1 MFQNLLVPLDGSR
14 FGELALMYAQSLAQ
28 KYAARI
34 ILLHVVPS
42 IWEAEMRAEVPGSED
57 IVLETE
63 TEDATDYL
71 RQKEKVLRDDGFRV
85 TAVILKGEPIH
96 NMILKA
102 SETENADILI
112 MSTHGFTGVR
122 RLMFGNVAEKV
133 INKATVPV
141 LLIRPP
147 DEDS

>member
-1 MFQNLLVPLDGSR
+1 MFQNLLVPLDGSQ
-14 FGELALMYAQSLAQ
+14 FGELALTYALSLAQ
-28 KYAARI
+28 KYAAHI

-42 IWEAEMRAEVPGSED
+42 IWEAEMRAEVPESED
-57 IVLETE
+57 IALEIE

-71 RQKEKVLRDDGFRV
+71 HQKEALLRNDGFQV
-85 TAVILKGEPIH
+85 TAVILKGEPVHI
-96 NMILKA
+96 MILKA
-102 SETENADILI
+102 IETENADTII

-122 RLMFGNVAEKV
+122 RLMFGNIAEKV

-147 DEDS
+147 EKDF